1 MHKIIIYTGIHICR
15 CVCVC
20 MCMCARACVR
30 KCAAIS
36 CIHKIIIQIGSYNIT
51 LTWHALATSSGIVII
66 CNKNHHHINIPV
78 PAHALATSQCARVC
92 MCRRQMQCR
101 RVCMYQCVY
110 VSVCVCIS
118 VCMYQGVY
126 VSGCVCIS
134 VCMYQ
139 CVYVLATDAVHTA
152 LLLSYKFGDKCQCG
166 LHLSFHTGICRFCV

>member
-1 MHKIIIYTGIHICR
+1 MYYIYIHIIYINILCMHKIIIYTGIHICR

-110 VSVCVCIS
+110 V
-118 VCMYQGVY
+118 
-126 VSGCVCIS
+126 
-134 VCMYQ
+134 
-139 CVYVLATDAVHTA
+139 LATDAVHTA

>member
-1 MHKIIIYTGIHICR
+1 MHKIIIYTGVHICR

-110 VSVCVCIS
+110 VSVCVCIR

-126 VSGCVCIS
+126 VSVCVCIS
-134 VCMYQ
+134 VCMYWRQ
-139 CVYVLATDAVHTA
+139 MQSTLPC
-152 LLLSYKFGDKCQCG
+152 C
-166 LHLSFHTGICRFCV
+166 